1 MVIFFLCYNFFR
13 FGGFMETSFKSRS
26 FKFVY
31 WIMLIFLVGDTLDTI
46 YRSVVNGYLGE
57 GTTFPGSDVLIQPTT
72 TDMVVF
78 LIIIIGVIYGIYLLY
93 NLKKA
98 GGYWVVGSNI
108 VFIIYASIFGPIAEV
123 GFSSV
128 LPIIALYFAIYII
141 LAICVPWFYSDKFE

>member
-1 MVIFFLCYNFFR
+1 
-13 FGGFMETSFKSRS
+13 METSFKLRA

-46 YRSVVNGYLGE
+46 YRTITGYFGE
-57 GTTFPGSDVLIQPTT
+57 GTTFPGSEVLVQPTT

-78 LIIIIGVIYGIYLLY
+78 LIIMIGVIYGIYLLY
-93 NLKKA
+93 NLKKV

-108 VFIIYASIFGPIAEV
+108 LFIIYASIFGPIAEV

-128 LPIIALYFAIYII
+128 LPIIAPYFVIYII
-141 LAICVPWFYSDKFE
+141 LAIGVPWFYSEKFE

>member
-1 MVIFFLCYNFFR
+1 MDK
-13 FGGFMETSFKSRS
+13 SFKTRS

-31 WIMLIFLVGDTLDTI
+31 WIMLILLVGDTLDTI
-46 YRSVVNGYLGE
+46 YRTVTGFFGE
-57 GTTFPGSDVLIQPTT
+57 GTTFPGSDVVVQPTT

-78 LIIIIGVIYGIYLLY
+78 LIIMIGVIYGIYLLY

-123 GFSSV
+123 GFSTV

-141 LAICVPWFYSDKFE
+141 LAIGVPWFYSEKFN

>member
-1 MVIFFLCYNFFR
+1 MN
-13 FGGFMETSFKSRS
+13 TSFKTRS

-46 YRSVVNGYLGE
+46 YRTITGYFGE
-57 GTTFPGSDVLIQPTT
+57 GTTFPGSDVLVQPTT

-78 LIIIIGVIYGIYLLY
+78 LIVMIGVIYGIYLLY
-93 NLKKA
+93 NLKKT
-98 GGYWVVGSNI
+98 GGYWVVSSNI

-123 GFSSV
+123 GFSAV

-141 LAICVPWFYSDKFE
+141 LAICVPWFYSEKFE

>member
-1 MVIFFLCYNFFR
+1 MD
-13 FGGFMETSFKSRS
+13 TSFKTRS

-46 YRSVVNGYLGE
+46 YRTVVNGYLGE
-57 GTTFPGSDVLIQPTT
+57 GTTFPGSDVLIQTT
-72 TDMVVF
+72 ATDMAVF

-123 GFSSV
+123 GFSTV

-141 LAICVPWFYSDKFE
+141 LAICVPWFYSEKFD